1 MNDVNA
7 ARHDPTGR
15 FSGRV
20 AVVIGASRDPSI
32 GRAVAFRLGIEGASV
47 VINGRTPTA
56 LREAED
62 AMREA
67 GIPVTSVVGS
77 AGDEGVADQVARA
90 AIEEFG
96 RIDLVVNTVGG
107 ATYRGSPRELGRRDL
122 LDTFELNTWT
132 ALAVVQS
139 ALAHGLAE
147 GGGAVVNIS
156 SGTVNKT
163 TPSMLAYAVAKSGLN
178 AMTRT
183 LARDLAADG
192 VRVNGVAP
200 GLTRTSATRQMW
212 ESDDGE
218 SAGSQT
224 PLGRL
229 TSADDI
235 AAAVCFLLSDDAAS
249 ITGIT
254 LDVDAGNHLQSG
266 WTPITES
273 PSTGGATPN

>member
-1 MNDVNA
+1 MNEDNA

-15 FSGRV
+15 FRGRV

-32 GRAVAFRLGIEGASV
+32 GRAVAFRLGAEGASV
-47 VINGRTPTA
+47 VINGRTPAA

-67 GIPVTSVVGS
+67 GIPVASVVGS
-77 AGDEGVADQVARA
+77 VGDEGVADQVVRA
-90 AIEEFG
+90 AVDEFG

-107 ATYRGSPRELGRRDL
+107 ATYRGSPRELGRSDL

-147 GGGAVVNIS
+147 GGGAVVNTS

-224 PLGRL
+224 PLRRL

-273 PSTGGATPN
+273 PSTPGATPN